1 MEPSLALVYGDST
14 PCSSYR
20 LKKKFKRLL
29 QEDTVKDG
37 LSIGTLS
44 TRSSVH
50 IETIRYYEK
59 IGIMPKPNRTAG
71 GYRVYGSEHEKRLHF
86 VRRGRELGFSL
97 DELRG
102 LLRLVDGHAYTCAE
116 VRALTVEHL
125 KDIRR
130 KIADLRRLERVM
142 ASMAAQC
149 TGDQVPE
156 CPVIDALFE
165 MKPVASRT
173 RQRASDHP

>member
-1 MEPSLALVYGDST
+1 MES
-14 PCSSYR
+14 
-20 LKKKFKRLL
+20 
-29 QEDTVKDG
+29 G
-37 LSIGTLS
+37 LSIGSLS
-44 TRSSVH
+44 KQSGVN

-59 IGIMPKPNRTAG
+59 IGIMPKPPRTG
-71 GYRVYGSEHEKRLHF
+71 GGFRAYTPEHAKRLHF

-116 VRALTVEHL
+116 VHALTVARL
-125 KDIRR
+125 NDIRQ

-142 ASMAAQC
+142 TAMVAQC
-149 TGDQVPE
+149 TDDQVPE

-165 MKPVASRT
+165 IRPINNRHRSSK
-173 RQRASDHP
+173 